1 MRKLFLRATGAV
13 AILCA
18 ALSVLALA
26 ASAEAASAPT
36 VSLNTVTGITDA
48 SATLRGAVNPEGAA
62 TQYQYIYGTTPT
74 LGSYS
79 PAAPTTV
86 GSGNGSTASSNIAEN
101 RTLTGLTPATT
112 YYYELWAKN
121 ANGTHTSQVA
131 SFTTSAAASITT
143 EPATS
148 VARYTAALVGSI
160 NPNSQSTTYYFQYGT
175 TTAYGLQTAPV
186 TVAAGSTP
194 LTVMATV
201 PGLQPG
207 TVFHYRLVAT
217 HGSTSGTTYPVTATT
232 TSTVVGSDL
241 TFQTLPWPRPA
252 SSLSFSVSPL
262 TPRRAPVTFRASG
275 HVGLAYTVTHELGCH
290 GTVVVR
296 IYQGARQ
303 LAVAQAAVGPACGF
317 RTTARVTEV
326 RGAGSVRLTAQA
338 HFQGNTWAAPSVIK
352 RVQLSVG

>member
-1 MRKLFLRATGAV
+1 MRKLFLSATSAV

-18 ALSVLALA
+18 TLSALALA

-62 TQYQYIYGTTPT
+62 SQYQYIYGTTPS

-86 GSGNGSTASSNIAEN
+86 GSGNGSTGSSNITEN
-101 RTLTGLTPATT
+101 RTLTGLTPSTT

-121 ANGTHTSQVA
+121 ANGTRTSQVA

-143 EPATS
+143 EPAIS
-148 VARYTAALVGSI
+148 VARYTATLVGTV

-175 TTAYGLQTAPV
+175 TTTYGLQTAPV
-186 TVAAGSTP
+186 TVPAGSTP
-194 LTVMATV
+194 ITVTAV
-201 PGLQPG
+201 IPGIQPG

-217 HGSTSGTTYPVTATT
+217 HGSVSGTTYPVTATT
-232 TSTVVGSDL
+232 TSTVVGADL

-252 SSLSFSVSPL
+252 SSLSFNVSPL
-262 TPRRAPVTFRASG
+262 TPRRAPVTFHASG
-275 HVGLAYTVTHELGCH
+275 KVGLAGTVTPALGCH

-296 IYQGARQ
+296 IYQGSRQ
-303 LAVAQAAVGPACGF
+303 LAVAEATVGSACGF
-317 RTTARVTEV
+317 RANARVTRV
-326 RGAGSVRLTAQA
+326 RGAGTVRLTAQA
-338 HFQGNTWAAPSVIK
+338 HFQGNTWAAPSAIK
-352 RVQLSVG
+352 RLQLSVG